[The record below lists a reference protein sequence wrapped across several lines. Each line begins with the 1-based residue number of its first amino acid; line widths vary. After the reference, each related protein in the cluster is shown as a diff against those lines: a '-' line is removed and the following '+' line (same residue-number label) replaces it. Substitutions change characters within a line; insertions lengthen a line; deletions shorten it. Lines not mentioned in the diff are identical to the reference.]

1 MYKDKK
7 VLLIAGGGTL
17 GTYTAKEL
25 LRLGCFVDII
35 CPEEKFSDNEKLRF
49 HRGYATIEF
58 LKKLFQEQHYDG
70 IVNFVHYPDVE
81 EYKPVHKLLTDNT
94 EHLIFLSSYRVYADL
109 ENPIT
114 ENAPHL
120 LDVTTDEK
128 FLAEET
134 YALSKAKAE
143 KFLFNESDT
152 DNWTVVRPV
161 VSFSEY
167 RLDIVVR
174 NYQDVIDYYRRG
186 EKMLLPA
193 ETKNLTASL
202 DWAGNTGKII
212 ANLLFKKDTC
222 KQAYTISSA
231 QNMKWGEVAA
241 LYTKLVGTQFEWVK
255 TEDYLRMDDRIGKD
269 PWILL
274 YDRLYDRK
282 IDNTKVLKATGLK
295 KSDFLSIEEGLKIE
309 LNKIYEKEKLQ

>member
-1 MYKDKK
+1 MYKNKK

-35 CPEEKFSDNEKLRF
+35 CPEEKSSDNEKLKF
-49 HRGYATIEF
+49 YRGYATLEF
-58 LKKLFQEQHYDG
+58 LTKLFSENHYDG

-81 EYKPVHKLLTDNT
+81 EYKPFHKLLTDNT

-143 KFLFNESDT
+143 KYLFNESNT

-161 VSFSEY
+161 ISFSEY
-167 RLDIVVR
+167 RFDIVVR
-174 NYQDVIDYYRRG
+174 NFHDVIDYYRRG
-186 EKMLLPA
+186 ETMFLPA

-212 ANLLFKKDTC
+212 ANLLLKKDTFR
-222 KQAYTISSA
+222 QAYTISSA
-231 QNMKWGEVAA
+231 QNMKWGEVAE
-241 LYTKLVGTQFEWVK
+241 LYTKLVGTQFEWID
-255 TEDYLRMDDRIGKD
+255 TEEYLKIDECIAKE

-295 KSDFLSIEEGLKIE
+295 ESDFLSIEEGLKIE
-309 LNKIYEKEKLQ
+309 LKKFYEKEKLQ